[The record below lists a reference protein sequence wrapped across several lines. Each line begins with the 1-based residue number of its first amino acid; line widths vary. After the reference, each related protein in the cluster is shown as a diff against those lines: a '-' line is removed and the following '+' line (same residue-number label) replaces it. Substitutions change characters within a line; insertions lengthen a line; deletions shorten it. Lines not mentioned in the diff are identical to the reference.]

1 MRVTVVVCTAISTIV
16 WGLSFAVMKILLN
29 YIDPM
34 QVLSLR
40 WTLAAVLFG
49 AMYCMGKI
57 KINLHSPY
65 LKFAVITGLM
75 EPGIYSILEIYG
87 VDLMSASLAAIFIA
101 TIPTMTLIFGAILFR
116 RKIIPLNAV
125 GIVLAF
131 AGVCIATVLSP
142 GFSVSGSLLGV
153 ICMVAAVI
161 STAFYAFS
169 VSKASEEFDAKAITF
184 IMSIIGTIA
193 YNIITLIM
201 GYGGGTYTA
210 FFTNWH
216 VLLGILFLGVGCSV
230 FGYAAMNVLLALID
244 EATANNLV
252 GNLTTVIGV
261 IGGII
266 IAGDAWG
273 IFTIIGMLLTI
284 TGVWLSSRTIES

>member
-1 MRVTVVVCTAISTIV
+1 MRKTVVACTAISTIV
-16 WGLSFAVMKILLN
+16 WGLSFAVMKILLS

-40 WTLAAVLFG
+40 WTLAAVIFG

-57 KINLHSPY
+57 KLNLHSPY
-65 LKFAVITGLM
+65 LKFAIIAGLM
-75 EPGIYSILEIYG
+75 EPCVYSILEIYG

-116 RKIIPLNAV
+116 RKIVLLNAI
-125 GIVLAF
+125 GIILAF
-131 AGVCIATVLSP
+131 AGVCVATVLSP

-153 ICMVAAVI
+153 ICMVTAVI
-161 STAFYAFS
+161 SAAFYAFS
-169 VSKASEEFDAKAITF
+169 VSKASEEYDAKAITF
-184 IMSIIGTIA
+184 VMSVMGMIA
-193 YNIITLIM
+193 FNIISLIM
-201 GYGGGTYTA
+201 GYGAATYTV

-216 VLLGILFLGVGCSV
+216 VLLGILFLGAGCSV
-230 FGYAAMNVLLALID
+230 FGYAAMNVLLSLID

-252 GNLTTVIGV
+252 GNLTTVVGV
-261 IGGII
+261 IGGIL

-284 TGVWLSSRTIES
+284 CGVWLSSRTIN

>member
-1 MRVTVVVCTAISTIV
+1 MRKTVVACTAICTIV

-29 YIDPM
+29 VIDPM
-34 QVLSLR
+34 QILSLR
-40 WTLAAVLFG
+40 WTLAAIVFG
-49 AMYCMGKI
+49 AMFCMGKI
-57 KINLHSPY
+57 KIDLRSPC
-65 LKFAVITGLM
+65 LKFAVIAGLM
-75 EPGIYSILEIYG
+75 EPCIYSILEIYG

-116 RKIIPLNAV
+116 RKIILLNAV

-153 ICMVAAVI
+153 ICMETAVI
-161 STAFYAFS
+161 SAAFYAFS

-184 IMSIIGTIA
+184 IMSVMGTIA
-193 YNIITLIM
+193 FNIISLLM
-201 GYGGGTYTA
+201 GYGAGTYTA

-230 FGYAAMNVLLALID
+230 FGYAAMNVLLSLID
-244 EATANNLV
+244 EATANSLV

-261 IGGII
+261 IGGIVL
-266 IAGDAWG
+266 AGDQWG
-273 IFTIIGMLLTI
+273 VFTIIGMLLTI
-284 TGVWLSSRTIES
+284 TGVWLSSRTIE